1 MLYERHFSREQILNL
16 YRFIDWLM
24 VLPELL
30 SKKFNTQHKEYEE
43 DRKMPYITT
52 AERIG
57 REEGRQEGMLAEA
70 REMVLEALDIKF
82 NTVPGDMQS
91 IINALNNRVLLK
103 KLHRSAIQSKDI
115 QEFRKIIQGIDA
127 K

>member
-1 MLYERHFSREQILNL
+1 ML
-16 YRFIDWLM
+16 
-24 VLPELL
+24 
-30 SKKFNTQHKEYEE
+30 
-43 DRKMPYITT
+43 YITT

-57 REEGRQEGMLAEA
+57 REEGLEEGLEKGMLADA
-70 REMVLEALDIKF
+70 REMVMEALDIKF
-82 NTVPGDMQS
+82 RNVPGDMQS

-115 QEFRKIIQGIDA
+115 QEFRKIIQGINSE